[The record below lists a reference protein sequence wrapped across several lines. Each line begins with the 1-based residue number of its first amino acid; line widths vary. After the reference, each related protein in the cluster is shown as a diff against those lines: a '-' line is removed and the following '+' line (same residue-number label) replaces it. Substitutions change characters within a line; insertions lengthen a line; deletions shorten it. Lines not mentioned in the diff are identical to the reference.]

1 MMKLRFVQSSW
12 KLKGPGGTRVILSRT
27 AVYALKAV
35 MYLAE
40 TERGTPIRVDEMA
53 RELDVPRNYLSK
65 ILHAL
70 ARAGLLGSTRGP
82 KGGFQLLARP
92 EELFLSE
99 IVTHFDEVGS
109 GPGCLLGRTEC
120 SDETPCAAHLRWKGV
135 SMAVKGFFQETTVAD
150 LSHHGP
156 SVKSAILG

>member
-1 MMKLRFVQSSW
+1 M
-12 KLKGPGGTRVILSRT
+12 ILSQT

-40 TERGTPIRVDEMA
+40 VDRGTPVRVDEMA

-70 ARAGLLGSTRGP
+70 TRAGLLGSTRGP
-82 KGGFQLLARP
+82 KGGFELMTRP
-92 EELFLSE
+92 EELHLSE
-99 IVTHFDEVGS
+99 VVTHFDEVGS
-109 GPGCLLGRTEC
+109 GPGCLLGRDEC
-120 SDETPCAAHLRWKGV
+120 SDDNPCAAHLRWKGV
-135 SMAVKGFFQETTVAD
+135 SMEVKRFFQETTVAD
-150 LSHHGP
+150 LSHHGQ

>member
-1 MMKLRFVQSSW
+1 M
-12 KLKGPGGTRVILSRT
+12 ILSQT

-40 TERGTPIRVDEMA
+40 TERGMPIRVDEMA
-53 RELDVPRNYLSK
+53 KQLDVPRNYLSK

-82 KGGFQLLARP
+82 KGGFQLVAKP
-92 EELFLSE
+92 EELYLSE
-99 IVTHFDEVGS
+99 IVGHFDEVGS
-109 GPGCLLGRTEC
+109 GPGCLLGREQC

-135 SMAVKGFFQETTVAD
+135 SLAVKGFFGETTVAD
-150 LSHHGP
+150 LSHHG
-156 SVKSAILG
+156 SSTTSAILG

>member
-1 MMKLRFVQSSW
+1 MMNIRFVHSTL
-12 KLKGPGGTRVILSRT
+12 KLKGRSSTQVILSQT
-27 AVYALKAV
+27 AVYGLKAV

-40 TERGTPIRVDEMA
+40 AERGTPIRVDEMA

-82 KGGFQLLARP
+82 KGGFELLARP
-92 EELFLSE
+92 EELRLSE
-99 IVTHFDEVGS
+99 VLTHFDEVGS
-109 GPGCLLGRTEC
+109 GPGCLLGRAEC
-120 SDETPCAAHLRWKGV
+120 SDKNPCAAHQRWKGV
-135 SMAVKGFFQETTVAD
+135 SMAVWEFFRETTVAD
-150 LSHHGP
+150 LSHHGS

>member
-1 MMKLRFVQSSW
+1 
-12 KLKGPGGTRVILSRT
+12 VILSQT

-40 TERGTPIRVDEMA
+40 ADRGTPVRVDEMA

-82 KGGFQLLARP
+82 KGGFQLVAKP
-92 EELFLSE
+92 EDLPLSE
-99 IVTHFDEVGS
+99 IITHFDEVGS
-109 GPGCLLGRTEC
+109 GPGCLLGRSEC
-120 SDETPCAAHLRWKGV
+120 SDKNPCAAHVRWKDV
-135 SMAVKGFFQETTVAD
+135 SLLVKGFFANTTVAD

>member
-1 MMKLRFVQSSW
+1 M
-12 KLKGPGGTRVILSRT
+12 ILSQT

-40 TERGTPIRVDEMA
+40 AERGTPIRVDEMA
-53 RELDVPRNYLSK
+53 RELGVPRNYLSK

-82 KGGFQLLARP
+82 KGGFELLAKP
-92 EELFLSE
+92 EELPLSE
-99 IVTHFDEVGS
+99 IVTQFDEIGS
-109 GPGCLLGRTEC
+109 GPGCLLKRTEC
-120 SDETPCAAHLRWKGV
+120 SDKNPCAAHLRWKGV

-156 SVKSAILG
+156 SIKSAILG